1 MRNIISGVTADD
13 TINAEDAKSVG
24 TAKENEMV
32 GKCVAEHSFK
42 KKNQVVTMASN
53 NAIKVNQ
60 ELVSIDPQVLFQRLV
75 TAGMSN
81 EQLPEIFQFELS
93 SYPLHYLTQ
102 KM

>member
-1 MRNIISGVTADD
+1 M
-13 TINAEDAKSVG
+13 
-24 TAKENEMV
+24 
-32 GKCVAEHSFK
+32 HSFK

-53 NAIKVNQ
+53 NAIKLNQ

-81 EQLPEIFQFELS
+81 EQLPENFQFELS
-93 SYPLHYLTQ
+93 SYPSALFDS

>member
-1 MRNIISGVTADD
+1 MCSRAFLQ
-13 TINAEDAKSVG
+13 E
-24 TAKENEMV
+24 KESSSYN
-32 GKCVAEHSFK
+32 G
-42 KKNQVVTMASN
+42 
-53 NAIKVNQ
+53 AIKVNQ

-81 EQLPEIFQFELS
+81 EQLPENFQFELS